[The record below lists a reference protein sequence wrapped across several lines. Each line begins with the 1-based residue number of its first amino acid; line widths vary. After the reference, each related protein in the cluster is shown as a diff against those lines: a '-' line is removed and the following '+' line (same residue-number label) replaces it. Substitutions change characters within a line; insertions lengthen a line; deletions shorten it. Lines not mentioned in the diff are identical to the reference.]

1 MRQRR
6 RQKLRHRPTF
16 RAPIAD
22 APMRLPTYVY
32 SLIYPGFLGSF
43 IYGSLTAPFPDALH
57 VWAALLMLLYFG
69 AQYGEG
75 AIAAFPSPDG
85 KVRYRAPEAAVD
97 ILETLA
103 MAAIMAAIG
112 VFGGAP
118 TGLVGRLFDAGNNSD
133 HWLWMALAFAL
144 PPIARVA
151 LSILG
156 RDPNRPSHDVKA
168 HKRLTFLSLAA
179 ASGALIGLVQP
190 IGGLVVISL
199 VLTAYLFAFIFK
211 PSLGRGTVH
220 EALWGTP
227 GED

>member
-1 MRQRR
+1 
-6 RQKLRHRPTF
+6 
-16 RAPIAD
+16 
-22 APMRLPTYVY
+22 MRLPTYVY

-43 IYGSLTAPFPDALH
+43 LYGSLTAAFPDALH

-75 AIAAFPSPDG
+75 AIAAFPGADG
-85 KVRYRAPEAAVD
+85 KPRYGAPEAAVD
-97 ILETLA
+97 LLETLA

-112 VFGGAP
+112 VFGSAP
-118 TGLVGRLFDAGNNSD
+118 TGLVGRLFDAGNDSD

-151 LSILG
+151 LSIVG
-156 RDPNRPSHDVKA
+156 RDPDRPSHDVKA
-168 HKRLTFLSLAA
+168 HKRLTLLSLSAA
-179 ASGALIGLVQP
+179 GGALVGLLIQP
-190 IGGLVVISL
+190 AAGLVVISL
-199 VLTAYLFAFIFK
+199 VLAAYLFAYIFK

-227 GED
+227 GDDD

>member
-1 MRQRR
+1 
-6 RQKLRHRPTF
+6 
-16 RAPIAD
+16 
-22 APMRLPTYVY
+22 MRLPTYVY
-32 SLIYPGFLGSF
+32 SLIYPAFLGSF
-43 IYGSLTAPFPDALH
+43 LYGSLTAPFPDALH

-75 AIAAFPSPDG
+75 AIAAFPGADG
-85 KVRYRAPEAAVD
+85 VRRYGAPEAAVD
-97 ILETLA
+97 LAETLA

-118 TGLVGRLFDAGNNSD
+118 TGLVGRLFDAGNDSD

-151 LSILG
+151 LSIIG
-156 RDPNRPSHDVKA
+156 RATDRRSHDLKA
-168 HKRLTFLSLAA
+168 HQRLTLLSLSAA
-179 ASGALIGLVQP
+179 TGAIIGLVVHP
-190 IGGLVVISL
+190 VAGLAVISL
-199 VLTAYLFAFIFK
+199 ALGIYLFAFIFK

>member
-1 MRQRR
+1 M
-6 RQKLRHRPTF
+6 L
-16 RAPIAD
+16 
-22 APMRLPTYVY
+22 MRLPTYVY

-43 IYGSLTAPFPDALH
+43 LYGSLTAPFPDALH

-75 AIAAFPSPDG
+75 AIAAFPDADG
-85 KVRYRAPEAAVD
+85 KPRYFAPEAAVD
-97 ILETLA
+97 LLETLA

-118 TGLVGRLFDAGNNSD
+118 TGLVGCLFDAGDNTD

-144 PPIARVA
+144 PPIARVT
-151 LSILG
+151 LSIIG
-156 RDPNRPSHDVKA
+156 RHPDRQSHDVKA
-168 HKRLTFLSLAA
+168 HKRLTPLSLAA
-179 ASGALIGLVQP
+179 AGALVGLVQP
-190 IGGLVVISL
+190 AGGLTLISIAL
-199 VLTAYLFAFIFK
+199 SVYLYAFIFQ

-227 GED
+227 SED

>member
-1 MRQRR
+1 
-6 RQKLRHRPTF
+6 
-16 RAPIAD
+16 
-22 APMRLPTYVY
+22 MRLPTYIY

-75 AIAAFPSPDG
+75 TIAAFPGADG
-85 KVRYRAPEAAVD
+85 RPRYFAPEATVD
-97 ILETLA
+97 LLETLA

-118 TGLVGRLFDAGNNSD
+118 TGLVGRLFNAGNNAD

-144 PPIARVA
+144 PPIARVI
-151 LSILG
+151 LSIVG
-156 RDPNRPSHDVKA
+156 RSPDRHSHDVKA
-168 HKRLTFLSLAA
+168 HQRLTLLSLSAA
-179 ASGALIGLVQP
+179 AGALVGLVQP
-190 IGGLVVISL
+190 VGGLVLISL
-199 VLTAYLFAFIFK
+199 ALAAYLFAFIFK

>member
-1 MRQRR
+1 
-6 RQKLRHRPTF
+6 
-16 RAPIAD
+16 
-22 APMRLPTYVY
+22 MRLPTYVY

-75 AIAAFPSPDG
+75 AIAAFPGADG
-85 KVRYRAPEAAVD
+85 KPRYGAPEAAVD

-118 TGLVGRLFDAGNNSD
+118 TGLVGRLFDAGNNAD

-151 LSILG
+151 LSIIG
-156 RDPNRPSHDVKA
+156 RAADRRSHDLKA
-168 HKRLTFLSLAA
+168 HKRLTLLSLSAA
-179 ASGALIGLVQP
+179 AGALIGLIQP
-190 IGGLVVISL
+190 VAGLMLISL
-199 VLTAYLFAFIFK
+199 ALGAYLFAYIFN
-211 PSLGRGTVH
+211 PALGRGTVH

-227 GED
+227 GIDD

>member
-1 MRQRR
+1 
-6 RQKLRHRPTF
+6 
-16 RAPIAD
+16 
-22 APMRLPTYVY
+22 MRLPTYVY

-43 IYGSLTAPFPDALH
+43 LYGSLTAPFPDALH

-75 AIAAFPSPDG
+75 AIAAFPGADG
-85 KVRYRAPEAAVD
+85 KPRYFAPEAAVD
-97 ILETLA
+97 LLETLA

-118 TGLVGRLFDAGNNSD
+118 TGLVGRLFDAGDNAD

-144 PPIARVA
+144 PPIARVT
-151 LSILG
+151 LSIIG
-156 RDPNRPSHDVKA
+156 RRPDRQSHDVKA
-168 HKRLTFLSLAA
+168 HQRLTLLSLAA
-179 ASGALIGLVQP
+179 AGGALVGLVQP
-190 IGGLVVISL
+190 VGGLTLISIAL
-199 VLTAYLFAFIFK
+199 SVYLYAFIFQ

-227 GED
+227 SED

>member
-1 MRQRR
+1 
-6 RQKLRHRPTF
+6 
-16 RAPIAD
+16 
-22 APMRLPTYVY
+22 MRLPTYVY

-43 IYGSLTAPFPDALH
+43 LYGSLTAPFPDALH
-57 VWAALLMLLYFG
+57 VWAALLMLVYFG

-75 AIAAFPSPDG
+75 AIAAFPGADG
-85 KVRYRAPEAAVD
+85 RRRYRAPEAAVD
-97 ILETLA
+97 ILEILA

-118 TGLVGRLFDAGNNSD
+118 TGLVGRLFDAGNDAD

-144 PPIARVA
+144 PPTARVA
-151 LSILG
+151 LSIVG
-156 RDPNRPSHDVKA
+156 RDPDRPSRDVKA

-179 ASGALIGLVQP
+179 AGGAVIGLVQP
-190 IGGLVVISL
+190 VGGLVVISL
-199 VLTAYLFAFIFK
+199 ALAAYLFAFIFK
-211 PSLGRGTVH
+211 PSLGRGLVH